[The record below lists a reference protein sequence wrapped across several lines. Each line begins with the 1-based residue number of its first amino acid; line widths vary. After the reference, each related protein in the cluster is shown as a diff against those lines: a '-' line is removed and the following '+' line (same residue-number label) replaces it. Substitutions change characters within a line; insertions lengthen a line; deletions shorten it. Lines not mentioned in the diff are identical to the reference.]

1 MQTIIVDKSEA
12 GQRFD
17 KYLKRY
23 FKNAQPS
30 LLYKMLRKKNIVLNK
45 TKATGNELL
54 QADDVINTYFSDE
67 TFLLFTG
74 KSSAENESNDDVDL
88 SLYTEAY
95 KKLGGI
101 DIVYEDNDFVFMNK
115 PVGVLSQTDENNK
128 YSINEWLI
136 GFLINKGETPD
147 FNSFKPSCSNRID
160 RNTSGLILAAKTYA
174 GSRYLS
180 DCIKGHSL
188 EKYYLAVVHG
198 HVKKG
203 GILKGYLKKDHTNNK
218 VKIQNI
224 GKDTDFIHT
233 EYRVISGNDKYT
245 LLEVKLITGKSHQ
258 IRAHLSSIGH
268 PLVGDVKYGGK
279 VLRFDNRE
287 YNYQL
292 LHAFRV
298 VFPKDEKDENLLRG
312 KIIECPAPQIFK
324 DLCDVDIKN

>member
-74 KSSAENESNDDVDL
+74 KSSVENESNNDVDL

-101 DIVYEDNDFVFMNK
+101 DIVYEDTDFVFMNK

-136 GFLINKGETPD
+136 GFLINEGEIPD
-147 FNSFKPSCSNRID
+147 FSSFKPSCSNRID

-198 HVKKG
+198 RVKED

-218 VKIQNI
+218 VKIQNS

-279 VLRFDNRE
+279 IIRFDNRE

-298 VFPKDEKDENLLRG
+298 VFPKDEKDKNLLRG

>member
-74 KSSAENESNDDVDL
+74 KSSVVNENNNDVDL

-101 DIVYEDNDFVFMNK
+101 DIVYEDTDFVFMNK

-136 GFLINKGETPD
+136 GFLINKDETPD

-160 RNTSGLILAAKTYA
+160 RNTSGLILAAKTYV

-198 HVKKG
+198 HVKEG

-218 VKIQNI
+218 VKIQNS

-258 IRAHLSSIGH
+258 IRAHLSSIEH

-279 VLRFDNRE
+279 ILRFDNRE

>member
-101 DIVYEDNDFVFMNK
+101 DIVYEDTDFVFMNK

-136 GFLINKGETPD
+136 GFLINKGENPD

-188 EKYYLAVVHG
+188 EKYYLAAVHG
-198 HVKKG
+198 HVKEG

-218 VKIQNI
+218 VKIQNS

-233 EYRVISGNDKYT
+233 EYRVILGNDKYT

>member
-136 GFLINKGETPD
+136 GFLINKGEIPD